1 MAKYKDTLLTT
12 AGKEL
17 ATRAANG
24 QAKFTITRAVGS
36 KTDLSTKT
44 DDELMALTD
53 LADVVQTAV
62 MEEQVADPEG
72 RDGVT
77 GTQLIFA
84 NKDDDSQLNES
95 YSLNA
100 VGLYAKE
107 DGTDTEILYAITTAD
122 VAEYMPDFAS
132 GVAYQFVLTVYVIVG
147 QKANVTV
154 NINLTGSATKK
165 YVDDAIAA
173 IPKPDMSQYYDKK
186 NVDSLL
192 VSKVTDNKDGS
203 MQLNGAKVTPV
214 DKAVNDAALATK
226 VIDNKN
232 GSIKVNNVDIT
243 PVNKATNDAALA
255 AKVIDNK
262 DGSIT
267 VNGVKMVPA
276 NATDLTNLTTTV
288 NSKANTTDVVG
299 INPNTSQITNT
310 TVKANAG
317 QILISGQPAISLVES
332 ADDATALTDSSND
345 AVLHF
350 TVEGD

>member
-1 MAKYKDTLLTT
+1 MAKYNDTLLTT
-12 AGKEL
+12 AGKAL

-36 KTDLSTKT
+36 KADLSAKT
-44 DDELMALTD
+44 DDELMAMTDLTD
-53 LADVVQTAV
+53 IVQTAV

-84 NKDDDSQLNES
+84 NKDDNAQLNTS
-95 YSLNA
+95 YSLNT

-107 DGTDTEILYAITTAD
+107 DGTDSEFLYAVTTAD
-122 VAEYMPDFAS
+122 VAEYMPDFNS

-147 QKANVTV
+147 QKANVSV
-154 NINLTGSATKK
+154 NINLTGSATKQ

-192 VSKVTDNKDGS
+192 ASKVTDNKDGS
-203 MQLNGAKVTPV
+203 MQVNGTKVVPV
-214 DKAVNDAALATK
+214 DKTANDAALATK

-262 DGSIT
+262 DGSMTI
-267 VNGVKMVPA
+267 NGVKMIPA
-276 NATDLTNLTTTV
+276 STQNATD
-288 NSKANTTDVVG
+288 A
-299 INPNTSQITNT
+299 
-310 TVKANAG
+310 ANAAAAKAK
-317 QILISGQPAISLVES
+317 Q
-332 ADDATALTDSSND
+332 DAVTQALTDAKAEIAKLPKHVTLTQAEFNAIATKD
-345 AVLHF
+345 VN
-350 TVEGD
+350 TYYYITG